1 MRDNATQGIDRRRFV
16 GMIGAGAT
24 MGVAGCLGGT
34 DSSGGDSGVQI
45 GLLAFEPGSAPQ
57 GTAQEQAAQMAVD
70 ELNNDGGLLGE
81 EIDLQVANTQGDTT
95 TAEDRYLEFVVED
108 GVDMTAG
115 VFQTE
120 VMIDLMDN
128 VAQHEVVHV
137 SGGNTSPE
145 ISRFLADD
153 YDQYKYHFRP
163 YGNAVLWVESV
174 AEFAGYMHEEEGWD
188 TIGVLNEEF
197 EWTQPFSNDLP
208 GLLEEQGIDVPY
220 NERYPGNTD
229 NFTPLFDSLESEGVD
244 AVLMSMA
251 HTAGPAQIQWR
262 DEERDFAIAGLI
274 SQINDPGAH
283 EAFDGATEFAMSNT
297 PGVHKA
303 ELSDQTTSFAEDYYD
318 EYDVYP
324 NDAFSYATYD
334 GIKMWAEVVA
344 QEETTDS
351 ETIVPALASHTYEG
365 TRGTIEFNG
374 EDSEFPHDAVFG
386 EDRLRRVNFQWQV
399 DDDGAGVQEVIYP
412 DDLATSDYQEPEWF

>member
-24 MGVAGCLGGT
+24 MSVAGCLGG
-34 DSSGGDSGVQI
+34 SNGGNGDDGVQI

-57 GTAQEQAAQMAVD
+57 GTAQEHAAELAVD
-70 ELNNDGGLLGE
+70 ELNDDDGVLGE
-81 EIDLQVANTQGDTT
+81 EVELHVENYQGSPT
-95 TAEDRYLEFVVED
+95 TAEDRYLEFVVD
-108 GVDMTAG
+108 DNVDMTAG

-120 VMIDLMDN
+120 VMLDLMEN
-128 VAQHEVVHV
+128 IAEHQVVHI

-145 ISRFLADD
+145 VSRYLADD
-153 YDQYKYHFRP
+153 YDRYKYHFRP

-188 TIGVLNEEF
+188 RVAVLNEEF
-197 EWTQPFSNDLP
+197 EWTQPFSEDLP
-208 GLLEEQGIDVPY
+208 DLLEEQGIEVPY
-220 NERYPGNTD
+220 NERYPGDTD
-229 NFTPLFDSLESEGVD
+229 NFTPMFDSIEDEDAD

-262 DEERDFAIAGLI
+262 DEEREFAVAGLI

-297 PGVHKA
+297 PGVHTA
-303 ELSDQTTSFAEDYYD
+303 ELTEQTIPFAENYYD
-318 EYDVYP
+318 EFGVYP

-334 GIKMWAEVVA
+334 GIKMWAEVVE

-351 ETIVPALASHTYEG
+351 ETIVPALASHTYDG
-365 TRGTIEFNG
+365 TRGTVAFNG
-374 EDSEFPHDAVFG
+374 EGDEFPHDAQFG
-386 EDRLRRVNFQWQV
+386 EDRLRRVNFQWQE
-399 DDDGAGVQEVIYP
+399 DDDGDGIQEVIYP
-412 DDLATSDYQEPEWF
+412 EDLSTADYQEPEWF